1 MRRQR
6 KAVLEASHRTLS
18 LASSTLSTTS
28 RREEKGAASYND
40 TVQAQ
45 VALAKSALA
54 ERRAIGSYTKDLAVL
69 GYSIGLSPHARFT
82 LPTLDQATKATIGE
96 LSEWPKLAE
105 IQHPSLIAARNKWE
119 AMTQKVAV
127 MRSDGRPTI
136 DFTANW
142 FEKWLPKSGPSDDAN
157 PPNHRRAMT

>member
-1 MRRQR
+1 
-6 KAVLEASHRTLS
+6 
-18 LASSTLSTTS
+18 
-28 RREEKGAASYND
+28 
-40 TVQAQ
+40 
-45 VALAKSALA
+45 
-54 ERRAIGSYTKDLAVL
+54 
-69 GYSIGLSPHARFT
+69 
-82 LPTLDQATKATIGE
+82 

-157 PPNHRRAMT
+157 PPNHRRAHSHYALV